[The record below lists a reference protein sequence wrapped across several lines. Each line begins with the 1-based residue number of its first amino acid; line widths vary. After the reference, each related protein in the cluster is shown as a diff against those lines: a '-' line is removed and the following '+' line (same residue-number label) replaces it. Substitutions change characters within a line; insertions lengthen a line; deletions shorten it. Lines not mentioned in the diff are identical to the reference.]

1 MGQYFAFYSQIPSH
15 NFDQMCYPEIFVHL
29 EASRCPLSDCLFTFP
44 TSENLSGLKKDV
56 LVCFTSFWT
65 DVNVFRL
72 TAPVHDNELTL

>member
-1 MGQYFAFYSQIPSH
+1 MGQYVAFYSQIPSH

-29 EASRCPLSDCLFTFP
+29 EASRFP
-44 TSENLSGLKKDV
+44 SSENLSGLKKDV
-56 LVCFTSFWT
+56 LVCFTGFWT

>member
-1 MGQYFAFYSQIPSH
+1 
-15 NFDQMCYPEIFVHL
+15 MCYPEIFVHL

-44 TSENLSGLKKDV
+44 SSENLSGLKKDV
-56 LVCFTSFWT
+56 LVCFTGFWT